1 MTLFKNTKKKIKY
14 GLKKAAINIKHFL
27 KLPTNKNDIN
37 INKTKKPSFVGA
49 EEYNNIV
56 GEKNIDVINK
66 RIVFF
71 S

>member
-37 INKTKKPSFVGA
+37 ILRQ
-49 EEYNNIV
+49 
-56 GEKNIDVINK
+56 KNHLLLELKSTIILLEK
-66 RIVFF
+66 RI
-71 S
+71 